1 MKKVSAIILFIIQ
14 ALPIPVSLI
23 SNIGTIM
30 AIASIG
36 MFEPAPILNSIV
48 AISTMILTGTYTIT
62 YIFSLFHFRK
72 TKILSFKS
80 FLPLIHLAVAILF
93 FCWWSYLDSFTIL

>member
-1 MKKVSAIILFIIQ
+1 MKKVFTMILFIIQ

-62 YIFSLFHFRK
+62 YINSLFHFRK
-72 TKILSFKS
+72 TKNLSFIS
-80 FLPLIHLAVAILF
+80 FLPLIHLAVTIAF
-93 FCWWSYLDSFTIL
+93 FCLWIYLESFSI